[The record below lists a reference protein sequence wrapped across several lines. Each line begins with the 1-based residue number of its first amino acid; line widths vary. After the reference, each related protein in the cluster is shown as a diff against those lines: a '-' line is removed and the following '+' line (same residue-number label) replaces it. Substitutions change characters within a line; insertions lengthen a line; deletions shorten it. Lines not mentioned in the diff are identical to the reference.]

1 MDEPRSSPFD
11 RLRRLLPLLMIMMI
25 LTGMVMFAVSNLV
38 PPIRTYTDLSKQM
51 DDGQKILA
59 QMQAN
64 DTDTDIVLLER
75 QITNTQ
81 DVMKQTASLFMT
93 EDQADAILDQFYSYA
108 DESNVEIV
116 SLQTQ
121 QTFGSTQGNNGNNSN
136 SQAADEPATVYAI
149 RALRLQ
155 ISGGIA
161 EMMRFITRIREAT
174 IPGVVISNLSMR
186 DSSNSRDN
194 KSVVGSSL
202 QMDVLI
208 HTSPLSDGIAYQ
220 NITPIEIPGPT
231 TFDIPPTSVPVIE
244 TPAPTLTPGGVV
256 VPTEIVPLTGAESLP
271 AEPPLA
277 LLFDDRF
284 DGQNSDRWNL
294 GAGWSVVDDNGNP
307 MLQVSNSTSELTYI
321 YNTLKDVAL
330 QARVLLDKGSVRM
343 SVRQSAAGR
352 YSAVLDALGRVSLY
366 RGNDLIQSAVV
377 DTSGVA
383 RWRELRLS
391 VVDGIARVS
400 VDGQLLIAA
409 TDNVEL
415 PPGTVSF
422 AMVESGTTRVDDIE
436 VWTLNAA
443 VSAPTA
449 TATVSP

>member
-1 MDEPRSSPFD
+1 MDEARPSLFD

-25 LTGMVMFAVSNLV
+25 QTGMVMFAVSNVV
-38 PPIRTYTDLSKQM
+38 PPLRIYTDLSKQL
-51 DDGQKILA
+51 DDGQKLLA
-59 QMQAN
+59 QMQAS

-75 QITNTQ
+75 QISNTQ
-81 DVMKQTASLFMT
+81 DVMKNTAAIFMT
-93 EDQADAILDQFYSYA
+93 EDQADEILDRFYSYA
-108 DESNVEIV
+108 DESNIEIV

-121 QTFGSTQGNNGNNSN
+121 QTFGSTNSTD
-136 SQAADEPATVYAI
+136 SGVVESATIYSI
-149 RALRLQ
+149 RAFRLQ
-155 ISGGIA
+155 IAGGIA
-161 EMMRFITRIREAT
+161 EMMRFITRVREAM
-174 IPGVVISNLSMR
+174 ISGIVITNFTMR
-186 DSSNSRDN
+186 DTTE
-194 KSVVGSSL
+194 VGSTL

-208 HTSPLSDGIAYQ
+208 YTSPLSDGTAYADLLPV
-220 NITPIEIPGPT
+220 NLPGPT
-231 TFDIPPTSVPVIE
+231 TFDIPPTAVPVIE
-244 TPAPTLTPGGVV
+244 TPAPTLTPGLA
-256 VPTEIVPLTGAESLP
+256 PTSETASSTGADVLP
-271 AEPPLA
+271 PEPPLA

-284 DGQNSDRWNL
+284 DEGKSDRWNL
-294 GAGWSVVDDNGNP
+294 GAGWSLVDDNGNP

-383 RWRELRLS
+383 RWREMRLS
-391 VVDGIARVS
+391 VVDGVVRVS
-400 VDGQLLIAA
+400 VDGQMLIAA
-409 TDNVEL
+409 TDSVEL

-422 AMVESGTTRVDDIE
+422 ALVEAGTTRVDDIE

-443 VSAPTA
+443 IAPTTTA
-449 TATVSP
+449 TATVAP